1 MEESNID
8 VLTANRM
15 YKSRIFAMLF
25 SDRNE
30 LLKLYNAINGTSYDD
45 PDLLQVNTLEN
56 AVYMSMQNDVS
67 FIIDM
72 RLNLYEHQST
82 YSPNLPVRYLL
93 YVADVYSD
101 YTKDMNLYGTK
112 AVKLPTPRFVIFYNG
127 QAEQPDR
134 KELKLSELFSIP
146 DADPSLEL
154 KAVMLNINK
163 GHNRKLM
170 ETCRTLQDYAE
181 YTFRVRE
188 YAAEMPLDLAV
199 EQAITECISEGIL
212 ADFLRKNRA
221 EAKKVSIYEYDEERH
236 MRQTREEGMEEGY
249 ANGFSQGIEQGI
261 TQTVINLLKSGLL
274 TDIQIR
280 EITGLDQKQ
289 LDELKKKIF
298 SGEIEDSKTI
308 AAIMAYAVKYN
319 R

>member
-127 QAEQPDR
+127 QAEHPDR

-221 EAKKVSIYEYDEERH
+221 EAKTVSIYEYDEERH

-280 EITGLDQKQ
+280 EITGLDQEQ
-289 LDELKKKIF
+289 LDELKK
-298 SGEIEDSKTI
+298 
-308 AAIMAYAVKYN
+308 

>member
-127 QAEQPDR
+127 QAEQPNR

-274 TDIQIR
+274 TEIQIR

-289 LDELKKKIF
+289 LDELKKK
-298 SGEIEDSKTI
+298 
-308 AAIMAYAVKYN
+308 
-319 R
+319 

>member
-1 MEESNID
+1 MITQGD
-8 VLTANRM
+8 FR
-15 YKSRIFAMLF
+15 K
-25 SDRNE
+25 
-30 LLKLYNAINGTSYDD
+30 
-45 PDLLQVNTLEN
+45 
-56 AVYMSMQNDVS
+56 
-67 FIIDM
+67 
-72 RLNLYEHQST
+72 
-82 YSPNLPVRYLL
+82 LL

-236 MRQTREEGMEEGY
+236 MRQTREEGVEEGF
-249 ANGFSQGIEQGI
+249 ASGLEQGMKQKEKQI
-261 TQTVINLLKSGLL
+261 AINLMNAGIL
-274 TDIQIR
+274 TEEQICAV
-280 EITGLDQKQ
+280 TGLD
-289 LDELKKKIF
+289 LEELEELKKTL
-298 SGEIEDSKTI
+298 SEE
-308 AAIMAYAVKYN
+308 
-319 R
+319 

>member
-1 MEESNID
+1 MGESNID

-188 YAAEMPLDLAV
+188 YAAEMPLNLAV

-280 EITGLDQKQ
+280 EITGLDQEQ
-289 LDELKKKIF
+289 LDELKK
-298 SGEIEDSKTI
+298 
-308 AAIMAYAVKYN
+308 

>member
-1 MEESNID
+1 MAENNMD
-8 VLTANRM
+8 VLTANRT

-45 PDLLQVNTLEN
+45 PDLLQINTLEN

-67 FIIDM
+67 FIIALG
-72 RLNLYEHQST
+72 LNLYEHQST
-82 YSPNLPVRYLL
+82 HSPNLPVRYLL

-112 AVKLPTPRFVIFYNG
+112 AVKLPTPKFVIFYNG

-134 KELKLSELFSIP
+134 KELKLSELFTVP
-146 DADPSLEL
+146 EEAPSLEL

-170 ETCRTLQDYAE
+170 ETCKTLHDYAE
-181 YTFRVRE
+181 YTSRVRE
-188 YAAEMPLDLAV
+188 YAAEISLDEAV
-199 EQAITECISEGIL
+199 ERAITECISEDIL

-236 MRQTREEGMEEGY
+236 MRQTREEGVEEGY
-249 ANGFSQGIEQGI
+249 TKGINQGIEQ
-261 TQTVINLLKSGLL
+261 TAVNLIKARLL
-274 TDIQIR
+274 TDEQIK
-280 EITGLDQKQ
+280 EVTGLSQVQ
-289 LDELKKKIF
+289 LDNLKEGK
-298 SGEIEDSKTI
+298 S
-308 AAIMAYAVKYN
+308 N
-319 R
+319 

>member
-1 MEESNID
+1 MAEKQND
-8 VLTANRM
+8 VLTTNRM

-56 AVYMSMQNDVS
+56 AIYMSMQNDVS
-67 FIIDM
+67 FIIEM

-112 AVKLPTPRFVIFYNG
+112 AVKLPTPKFVIFYNG

-170 ETCRTLQDYAE
+170 ETCRTLEDYAE

-188 YAAEMPLDLAV
+188 YAAEMPLDTAV

-249 ANGFSQGIEQGI
+249 ANGLSQGII
-261 TQTVINLLKSGLL
+261 QTAVSMLKLKEF
-274 TDIQIR
+274 TDTQIR
-280 EITGLDQKQ
+280 EVTGFEQEQ
-289 LDELKKKIF
+289 LDELKKNI
-298 SGEIEDSKTI
+298 
-308 AAIMAYAVKYN
+308 N

>member
-1 MEESNID
+1 MAEKQTD
-8 VLTANRM
+8 VLTTNRM

-112 AVKLPTPRFVIFYNG
+112 AVKLPTPKFVIFYNG

-170 ETCRTLQDYAE
+170 ETCRTLEDYAE

-188 YAAEMPLDLAV
+188 YAAEMPLDTAV

-236 MRQTREEGMEEGY
+236 MRQNREEGMEEGY
-249 ANGFSQGIEQGI
+249 SQGIIQI
-261 TQTVINLLKSGLL
+261 AVNMLKLKEF
-274 TDIQIR
+274 TDAQIR
-280 EITGLDQKQ
+280 EVTGLEQEQ
-289 LDELKKKIF
+289 LDELKKNINKNQI
-298 SGEIEDSKTI
+298 G
-308 AAIMAYAVKYN
+308 
-319 R
+319 

>member
-1 MEESNID
+1 
-8 VLTANRM
+8 
-15 YKSRIFAMLF
+15 MLF

-112 AVKLPTPRFVIFYNG
+112 AVKLPTPRFVVFYNG

-289 LDELKKKIF
+289 LDELKKK
-298 SGEIEDSKTI
+298 
-308 AAIMAYAVKYN
+308 
-319 R
+319 

>member
-236 MRQTREEGMEEGY
+236 IRQTREEGMEEGY

-289 LDELKKKIF
+289 LDELKKK
-298 SGEIEDSKTI
+298 
-308 AAIMAYAVKYN
+308 
-319 R
+319 

>member
-1 MEESNID
+1 MEESNIE
-8 VLTANRM
+8 VLNANRM

-289 LDELKKKIF
+289 LDELKKK
-298 SGEIEDSKTI
+298 
-308 AAIMAYAVKYN
+308 
-319 R
+319 

>member
-1 MEESNID
+1 MEERNID
-8 VLTANRM
+8 VLNANRM

-289 LDELKKKIF
+289 LDELKKK
-298 SGEIEDSKTI
+298 
-308 AAIMAYAVKYN
+308 
-319 R
+319 

>member
-1 MEESNID
+1 MGESNID

-15 YKSRIFAMLF
+15 YKSRILAMLF

-280 EITGLDQKQ
+280 EITGLDQEQ
-289 LDELKKKIF
+289 LDELKK
-298 SGEIEDSKTI
+298 
-308 AAIMAYAVKYN
+308 

>member
-1 MEESNID
+1 MGESNID

-67 FIIDM
+67 FIIYM

-280 EITGLDQKQ
+280 EITGLDQEQ
-289 LDELKKKIF
+289 LDELKK
-298 SGEIEDSKTI
+298 
-308 AAIMAYAVKYN
+308 

>member
-134 KELKLSELFSIP
+134 KELKLSELFSIL

-280 EITGLDQKQ
+280 EITGLDQEQ
-289 LDELKKKIF
+289 LDELKK
-298 SGEIEDSKTI
+298 
-308 AAIMAYAVKYN
+308 

>member
-1 MEESNID
+1 MGESNID

-101 YTKDMNLYGTK
+101 YTKEMNLYGTK

-280 EITGLDQKQ
+280 EITGLDQEQ
-289 LDELKKKIF
+289 LDELKK
-298 SGEIEDSKTI
+298 
-308 AAIMAYAVKYN
+308 

>member
-1 MEESNID
+1 MGESNID

-236 MRQTREEGMEEGY
+236 MRQTREEGMAEGY

-280 EITGLDQKQ
+280 EITGLDQEQ
-289 LDELKKKIF
+289 LDELKK
-298 SGEIEDSKTI
+298 
-308 AAIMAYAVKYN
+308 

>member
-1 MEESNID
+1 MGESNID

-170 ETCRTLQDYAE
+170 ETCRTLEDYAE

-188 YAAEMPLDLAV
+188 YAAEMPLDEAV
-199 EQAITECISEGIL
+199 ERAITECISEGIL

-221 EAKKVSIYEYDEERH
+221 EVKKVSIYEYDEERH

-249 ANGFSQGIEQGI
+249 ANGLSQGII
-261 TQTVINLLKSGLL
+261 QTAVNMLKLKEF
-274 TDIQIR
+274 TDTQIR
-280 EITGLDQKQ
+280 EVTGLAQEQ
-289 LDELKKKIF
+289 LDELKKNINKNQI
-298 SGEIEDSKTI
+298 G
-308 AAIMAYAVKYN
+308 
-319 R
+319 

>member
-1 MEESNID
+1 MGESNID

-30 LLKLYNAINGTSYDD
+30 LLKLYNAINGTIYDD

-280 EITGLDQKQ
+280 EITGLDQEQ
-289 LDELKKKIF
+289 LDELKK
-298 SGEIEDSKTI
+298 
-308 AAIMAYAVKYN
+308 

>member
-289 LDELKKKIF
+289 LDELHL
-298 SGEIEDSKTI
+298 
-308 AAIMAYAVKYN
+308 AITAKPEE
-319 R
+319 

>member
-1 MEESNID
+1 MGESNID

-249 ANGFSQGIEQGI
+249 ANGFSQVFELGI
-261 TQTVINLLKSGLL
+261 TQSVINLLKSGLL

-280 EITGLDQKQ
+280 EITGLDQEQ
-289 LDELKKKIF
+289 LDELKK
-298 SGEIEDSKTI
+298 
-308 AAIMAYAVKYN
+308 

>member
-154 KAVMLNINK
+154 KAVMLNIKK

-289 LDELKKKIF
+289 LDELKKK
-298 SGEIEDSKTI
+298 
-308 AAIMAYAVKYN
+308 
-319 R
+319 

>member
-8 VLTANRM
+8 VLNANWM

-289 LDELKKKIF
+289 LDELKKK
-298 SGEIEDSKTI
+298 
-308 AAIMAYAVKYN
+308 
-319 R
+319 

>member
-1 MEESNID
+1 MAEKQTD
-8 VLTANRM
+8 VLTTNRM

-56 AVYMSMQNDVS
+56 AIYMSMQNDVS
-67 FIIDM
+67 FIIEM

-146 DADPSLEL
+146 DTDPSLEL

-170 ETCRTLQDYAE
+170 ETCQTLQDYAE
-181 YTFRVRE
+181 YTFHVRE
-188 YAAEMPLDLAV
+188 YAAEMPLDEAV
-199 EQAITECISEGIL
+199 EQAITECISEVIL

-249 ANGFSQGIEQGI
+249 ANGLSHGII
-261 TQTVINLLKSGLL
+261 QTAVNMLKLKEF
-274 TDIQIR
+274 TDTQIR
-280 EITGLDQKQ
+280 EVTGLAQEQ
-289 LDELKKKIF
+289 LDELKKNINKNQI
-298 SGEIEDSKTI
+298 G
-308 AAIMAYAVKYN
+308 
-319 R
+319 

>member
-8 VLTANRM
+8 VLNANRM

-82 YSPNLPVRYLL
+82 YSPNLPARYLL

-181 YTFRVRE
+181 YTFRVIE

-289 LDELKKKIF
+289 LDELKKK
-298 SGEIEDSKTI
+298 
-308 AAIMAYAVKYN
+308 
-319 R
+319 